1 MTQLR
6 VGAREFAQRV
16 FDDMRAFSKDPVIG
30 ISRQGYGP
38 LEQKVHDYV
47 KAWAKSL
54 ALEVKSDR
62 CGNLFVTHPGKDRAL
77 PCYMTGSHGD
87 SVPQGGH
94 YDGLAGVVAG
104 MTVINVCSAWA
115 RF

>member
-54 ALEVKSDR
+54 DLEDKIDR
-62 CGNLFVTHPGKDRAL
+62 CGNLFVTLPGKDRSL